1 MRILFITH
9 QPYLHRNNGG
19 TQRSAVLFDSL
30 QQHAAVD
37 TWWVADVASLAPVER
52 EAVCQRFHVVR
63 FGLGLYPPLSMP
75 AGRIRRWTRALRQ
88 AAPEPRVGEAL
99 HQLMAAH
106 SYDFVMCRYLATFLR
121 TGAYRTRRALVDI
134 DDHPADVLRT
144 RRMALAQSDLP
155 INQRW
160 HRWCALALR
169 SALELRSFRRYLP
182 HAPACFIAK
191 DEDVQRVPNR
201 NVFVLPNIPLVQHSI
216 EAQCTREEHALLVVA
231 SWGWYPNHAGLT
243 AFLRRAWA
251 TVRTAVP
258 DARLYIV
265 GSGLSEETK
274 GEWAAVRGVVVVGTV
289 DKLNEWYSRTAFS
302 LAPIELGG
310 GTSIK
315 VLESLAYSRTLVTT
329 RHGARGYE
337 KCLLDG
343 EALLVAD
350 D

>member
-1 MRILFITH
+1 
-9 QPYLHRNNGG
+9 
-19 TQRSAVLFDSL
+19 
-30 QQHAAVD
+30 
-37 TWWVADVASLAPVER
+37 
-52 EAVCQRFHVVR
+52 
-63 FGLGLYPPLSMP
+63 
-75 AGRIRRWTRALRQ
+75 
-88 AAPEPRVGEAL
+88 
-99 HQLMAAH
+99 
-106 SYDFVMCRYLATFLR
+106 
-121 TGAYRTRRALVDI
+121 VDI

-350 D
+350 DWQGFASHCIRLLREPEFRDRLARQGQEIVRREYSVARVDRVVGEALRRAQALVSAASWPPPEI